1 MKRALWLIVLYAGM
15 CAALFAQNAGGKGGE
30 SKTKTYK
37 IGDTG
42 PAGGI
47 IFYDR
52 SSDSKADGKTDDKAA
67 AGKTADKAADK
78 VTDKAADK
86 AADWR
91 YLEAAPV
98 ETEFA
103 APWGAYGVNISG
115 TGPSVGSGKGN
126 TQLIVE
132 RLRTLGESKC
142 AAQLCSKLSYNGFT
156 DWFLPSKDEL
166 DLMYKNLKKNNL
178 GKFSTKI
185 SYWSSSQ
192 ANNDSAWYQSF
203 DNGKQYNYGNYK
215 YDSFLVRAI
224 RAF

>member
-1 MKRALWLIVLYAGM
+1 MKRALWFVVLYAGI
-15 CAALFAQNAGGKGGE
+15 CAALFAQNAGEKGGE
-30 SKTKTYK
+30 NKTYK
-37 IGDTG
+37 IGDIG

-47 IFYDR
+47 IFYDKG
-52 SSDSKADGKTDDKAA
+52 SDSKADGKA
-67 AGKTADKAADK
+67 AGE
-78 VTDKAADK
+78 

-91 YLEAAPV
+91 YLEAAPI
-98 ETEFA
+98 ETEFI
-103 APWGAYGVNISG
+103 APWGSYGVDISG
-115 TGPSVGSGKGN
+115 TGPTVGSGKGN

-142 AAQLCSKLSYNGFT
+142 AAQLCVKLSHNGFT

-178 GKFSTKI
+178 GKFPAKI

-192 ANNDSAWYQSF
+192 ANNDSAWYQNF

-215 YDSFLVRAI
+215 YDTFSVRAI